1 MVRLQF
7 KRYQNILIGVFYG
20 KREIRTNKSN
30 LDKKYEALKK
40 YISTKNKEIKYYY
53 WVFKRK
59 IGNNNN
65 GIKDG
70 VKISTNG

>member
-20 KREIRTNKSN
+20 KREIRTNKST

-53 WVFKRK
+53 
-59 IGNNNN
+59 
-65 GIKDG
+65 
-70 VKISTNG
+70 